1 MMINQSILRVEHV
14 YKRIGKQDLLF
25 DVSFEVKE
33 GEIFGLLGPNGS
45 GKTTLIRAILGLVKK
60 TSGRIFIGHYDVAK
74 SFEQAMM
81 QVGAIVEN
89 PEFYE
94 YLTGYQNLVH
104 FANMVEGVTPERI
117 DEVIRLVNLE
127 ESIHNRVGTYSLGM
141 RQRLGI
147 AQAIL
152 HKPKLLIL
160 DEPTNG
166 LDPSGMK
173 ELRVYLRKLCK
184 EENVSIVIA
193 SHLLKEIEELCD
205 RVAIIQYGEV
215 VAVRAI
221 TKQDEALRHVLF
233 EVDDAAKA
241 ILVLSNEQANILN
254 DTTFKIELTKQQIPI
269 INATL
274 VGKGIQIYRMQPLY
288 KSLEDEFLEV
298 TGGVHS

>member
-1 MMINQSILRVEHV
+1 MINQSILRVEHV